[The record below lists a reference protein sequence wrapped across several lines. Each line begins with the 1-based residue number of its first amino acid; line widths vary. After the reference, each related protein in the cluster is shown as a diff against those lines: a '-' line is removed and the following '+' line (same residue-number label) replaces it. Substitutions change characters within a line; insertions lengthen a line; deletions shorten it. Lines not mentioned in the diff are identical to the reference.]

1 MVMHVSTVEIM
12 MMTTLLLCSGAWFG
26 SGGGEDGNKRP
37 NTKSE

>member
-1 MVMHVSTVEIM
+1 MMHVSTVEIM